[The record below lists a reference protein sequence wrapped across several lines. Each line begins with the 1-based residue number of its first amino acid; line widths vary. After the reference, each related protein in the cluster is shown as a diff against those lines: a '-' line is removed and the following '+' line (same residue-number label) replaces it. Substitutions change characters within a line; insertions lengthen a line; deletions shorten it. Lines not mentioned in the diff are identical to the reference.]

1 MTTERRPDP
10 DELLARVKEAE
21 TRRDRGKLKIF
32 FGAAAGVG
40 KTYAMLEAAREQ
52 RAQGVDVVVGWVETH
67 GRAETEG
74 LLGDLEILPRRPVE
88 YRGTRLQEF
97 DLDAALTRRPAL
109 ILVDELAHTNAP
121 GSRHAKRWQDVL
133 ELLDAGI
140 NVYSAMNVQHVES
153 LNDVVAKITGVV
165 VRETVP
171 DSIFEH
177 TDELELI
184 DLSPD
189 DLLHRLRDGKIYIP
203 EQARAAIDNF
213 FRKGNLIALRELA
226 LRVTAQHVDAEMR
239 HYMRDHAIRQTW
251 PVRERLLVCIGP
263 SPSSIRLVRA
273 AKRMAEGLGA
283 EWIVAYVETPSQ
295 VRLPPEARDRVS
307 QTMRLAEQLG
317 AETHTLTGARMSEE
331 ILAFARARNVS
342 KIVVGKP
349 ARPVWKRIAMGSI
362 VDTLVE
368 GSGEIDVYVISGDRD
383 DSRPLPSRPWRPS
396 TSWRWYGFAVAGVA
410 ICTAVAWAMFPY
422 FAFSNLIMV
431 YLLGVI
437 VVATRYG
444 RGPSLL
450 ASLLSV
456 AAFDFFFV
464 PPYFT
469 FAVTDTQYFITFSV
483 MLVVAIVISSLATRI
498 RAQAESARERE
509 RRMAALYA
517 MSRELAS
524 APAVSDLLA
533 VAIRHVGELF
543 RARVAIL
550 LPDPDGRLAGGV
562 AAGAEVPMDSSEAA
576 VSQWV
581 YDHRQVAGRGTDTLP
596 GAAGLYV
603 PLLGSRG
610 AVGVL
615 GLRPNDPRSLQAP
628 EQLHQLE
635 TFASQTA
642 LAIERARLAEE
653 AERAQVHAETER
665 LRNSLLSSVSH
676 DLRTPLASITG
687 AASTLLE
694 GEARLDAATRRDL
707 LEALHE
713 EADRL
718 NRLVQNLLEMTR
730 LEAGA
735 LVPQTAWHSIEEVV
749 GAALGRFGTAL
760 ASRPVATRI
769 PADLPL
775 VPMDD
780 VLIEQVLINLIDNAI
795 KYTPAATPIEV
806 SASDTGDEVVV
817 EIADR
822 GPGLPPGAERLI
834 FEKFHRA
841 ELASGVRGAG
851 LGLAISRGIIRAH
864 GGRIWAE
871 NRPGGGVVI
880 RFALPLKEVPGGP
893 PSLIA
898 PPPLVGPD
906 A

>member
-1 MTTERRPDP
+1 MNTERRPDP

-21 TRRDRGKLKIF
+21 TRQARGKLKIF

-40 KTYAMLEAAREQ
+40 KTYAMLEAARGQ
-52 RAQGVDVVVGWVETH
+52 RAQGVDVVVGWVDTH
-67 GRAETEG
+67 GRVETEA
-74 LLGDLEILPRRPVE
+74 LLGGLEILPRRAVE
-88 YRGTRLQEF
+88 YRGTALKEF
-97 DLDAALTRRPAL
+97 DLDAALARRPAL
-109 ILVDELAHTNAP
+109 MLVDELAHSNAP

-153 LNDVVAKITGVV
+153 LNDVVAKITGVI

-171 DSIFEH
+171 DSIFQH

-203 EQARAAIDNF
+203 EQAREAVGNF

-295 VRLPPEARDRVS
+295 VRLPQEARDRVA

-317 AETHTLTGARMSEE
+317 AEIHTLTGQRMSDE
-331 ILAFARARNVS
+331 ILAFARSRNVS

-349 ARPVWKRIAMGSI
+349 ERPLWKRIAMGSI
-362 VDTLVE
+362 VDTIVQ

-383 DSRPLPSRPWRPS
+383 DSRPLPPRTWQTQTNWPP
-396 TSWRWYGFAVAGVA
+396 YGYALAVVA
-410 ICTAVAWAMFPY
+410 ICTGIAWAMFPL
-422 FAFSNLIMV
+422 FASSNLIMV

-464 PPYFT
+464 PPYYT
-469 FAVTDTQYFITFSV
+469 FAVSDTQYFITFSV
-483 MLVVAIVISSLATRI
+483 MLIVAVVISGLANRI

-509 RRMAALYA
+509 GRIAALYA

-524 APAVSDLLA
+524 TRGVEGLLA
-533 VAIRHVGELF
+533 VATRHVTELF

-550 LPDPDGRLAGGV
+550 LPDASGRLGEVAGGGEFPME
-562 AAGAEVPMDSSEAA
+562 ASEVA

-581 YDHRQVAGRGTDTLP
+581 YEHGQVAGQGTDTLP

-615 GLRPNDPRSLQAP
+615 GLRPTDPRSFQAP
-628 EQLHQLE
+628 EQLHQVE

-642 LAIERARLAEE
+642 LAIERAQLAAA
-653 AERAQVHAETER
+653 AEQAQVRAETER

-694 GEARLDAATRRDL
+694 NEARLDAATRRDL

-735 LVPQTAWHSIEEVV
+735 LVPHTAWHSVEEVV
-749 GAALGRFGTAL
+749 GAALGRFGRSL
-760 ASRPVATRI
+760 AERPVTTRI
-769 PADLPL
+769 PAELPL

-795 KYTPAATPIEV
+795 KYTPAGTPIEV
-806 SASDTGDEVVV
+806 SADDTGAAVVV
-817 EIADR
+817 EVADR
-822 GPGLPPGAERLI
+822 GPGLRPGEERLI
-834 FEKFHRA
+834 FEKFHRTDPA
-841 ELASGVRGAG
+841 PSVRGAG
-851 LGLAISRGIIRAH
+851 LGLAICQGIIQAH

-871 NRPGGGVVI
+871 NRAGGGVAL
-880 RFALPLKEVPGGP
+880 RFALPLKDTP
-893 PSLIA
+893 PTPAESSA
-898 PPPLVGPD
+898 PAESDVS
-906 A
+906 

>member
-10 DELLARVKEAE
+10 DELLARVKEEE
-21 TRRDRGKLKIF
+21 TRQARGKLKVF
-32 FGAAAGVG
+32 FGASAGVG

-67 GRAETEG
+67 GRADTLA
-74 LLGDLEILPRRPVE
+74 LLDGLEILPRRPVP
-88 YRGTRLQEF
+88 YRGTTLQEF
-97 DLDAALTRRPAL
+97 DLDAALARRPAL

-140 NVYSAMNVQHVES
+140 NVYTAMNVQHVDS
-153 LNDVVAKITGVV
+153 LNDVVAQITGVV
-165 VRETVP
+165 MRETVP
-171 DSIFEH
+171 DSIFDH
-177 TDELELI
+177 TDEVELI
-184 DLSPD
+184 DLPPD
-189 DLLHRLRDGKIYIP
+189 ELLQRLRDGKIYIP
-203 EQARAAIDNF
+203 DQAREAIENF

-283 EWIVAYVETPSQ
+283 EWIVAYVETPAQ
-295 VRLPPEARDRVS
+295 TRLPQEARDRVA

-317 AETHTLTGARMSEE
+317 AETHTLTGPRMSDE

-349 ARPVWKRIAMGSI
+349 ERPLWKRIAMGSI
-362 VDTLVE
+362 VDTLVQ

-383 DSRPLPSRPWRPS
+383 DSRPLPPRPWPRQA
-396 TSWRWYGFAVAGVA
+396 SWAPYGAAVATVA
-410 ICTAVAWAMFPY
+410 ISTALAWAMHPY
-422 FAFSNLIMV
+422 FALSNLIMA

-469 FAVTDTQYFITFSV
+469 FAVSDTQYLVTFAV
-483 MLVVAIVISSLATRI
+483 MLVVALVISSLAVRI

-524 APAVSDLLA
+524 TRGVDRLLEVAV
-533 VAIRHVGELF
+533 RHIAEVF
-543 RARVAIL
+543 RTRVVVL
-550 LPDPDGRLAGGV
+550 LPQPDGRLAPGEG
-562 AAGAEVPMDSSEAA
+562 AAAQFPMDATELA

-581 YDHRQVAGRGTDTLP
+581 HEHGQIAGQGTDTLP
-596 GAAGLYV
+596 GASGLYL
-603 PLLGSRG
+603 PLIGSRG
-610 AVGVL
+610 SVGVL
-615 GLRPNDPRSLQAP
+615 GLRAQDPRSLRTP

-635 TFASQTA
+635 AFASQTA
-642 LAIERARLAEE
+642 LAIERARLAED
-653 AERAQVHAETER
+653 AERAQVRAETER

-694 GEARLDAATRRDL
+694 GESRLDAGTRRDL

-730 LEAGA
+730 LESGA
-735 LVPQTAWHSIEEVV
+735 LQLHTEWHSVEEVV
-749 GAALGRFGTAL
+749 GAALGRFSKAL
-760 ASRPVATRI
+760 AHRAVTTRV

-780 VLIEQVLINLIDNAI
+780 VLIEQVLINLVDNVL
-795 KYTPAATPIEV
+795 KYTPAESPVEV
-806 SASDTGDEVVV
+806 SAENTGTAVLVEV
-817 EIADR
+817 ADR
-822 GPGLPPGAERLI
+822 GPGLPPGEERRI
-834 FEKFHRA
+834 FEKFHRTEA
-841 ELASGVRGAG
+841 TPSVRGAG
-851 LGLAISRGIIRAH
+851 LGLAICQGIVRAH

-871 NRPGGGVVI
+871 NRPGGGVAI
-880 RFALPLKEVPGGP
+880 RFTLPLKE
-893 PSLIA
+893 A
-898 PPPLVGPD
+898 PPVLSEPD
-906 A
+906 GA

>member
-1 MTTERRPDP
+1 MNTERRPDP

-21 TRRDRGKLKIF
+21 TRQARGKLKIF

-40 KTYAMLEAAREQ
+40 KTYAMLEAARGQ
-52 RAQGVDVVVGWVETH
+52 RAQGVDVVVGWVDTH
-67 GRAETEG
+67 GRVETEA
-74 LLGDLEILPRRPVE
+74 LLGGLEILPRRAVE
-88 YRGTRLQEF
+88 YRGTALKEF
-97 DLDAALTRRPAL
+97 DLDAALARRPAL
-109 ILVDELAHTNAP
+109 MLVDELAHSNAP

-153 LNDVVAKITGVV
+153 LNDVVAKITGVI

-171 DSIFEH
+171 DSIFQH

-203 EQARAAIDNF
+203 EQAREAVDNF

-295 VRLPPEARDRVS
+295 VRLPQEARDRVA

-317 AETHTLTGARMSEE
+317 AEVHTLTGQRMSDE
-331 ILAFARARNVS
+331 ILAFARSRNVS

-349 ARPVWKRIAMGSI
+349 ERPLWRRIAMGSI
-362 VDTLVE
+362 VDTIVQ
-368 GSGEIDVYVISGDRD
+368 GSGQIDVYVITGDRD
-383 DSRPLPSRPWRPS
+383 DSRPLPPRTWQTQTNWPP
-396 TSWRWYGFAVAGVA
+396 YGYALAVVA
-410 ICTAVAWAMFPY
+410 FCTGIAWAMFPY

-450 ASLLSV
+450 ASLTSV

-464 PPYFT
+464 PPYYT
-469 FAVTDTQYFITFSV
+469 FAVSDSQYFITFSV
-483 MLVVAIVISSLATRI
+483 MLIVAVVISGLANRI

-509 RRMAALYA
+509 GRIAALYA

-524 APAVSDLLA
+524 TRGVEDLLA
-533 VAIRHVGELF
+533 VATRHITELF
-543 RARVAIL
+543 RARVTIL
-550 LPDPDGRLAGGV
+550 LPDARGRLGEVTG
-562 AAGAEVPMDSSEAA
+562 GAEFPMEASEVA

-581 YDHRQVAGRGTDTLP
+581 YEHGRVAGQGTDTLP

-615 GLRPNDPRSLQAP
+615 GLRPTDPRSLQAP
-628 EQLHQLE
+628 EQLHQVE

-642 LAIERARLAEE
+642 LAIERAQLAAA
-653 AERAQVHAETER
+653 AEQAQVRAETER

-694 GEARLDAATRRDL
+694 NEARLDTATRRDL

-735 LVPQTAWHSIEEVV
+735 LVPHTAWHSVEEVV
-749 GAALGRFGTAL
+749 GAALGRFGRSL
-760 ASRPVATRI
+760 AERPVTTRI
-769 PADLPL
+769 PAELPL

-795 KYTPAATPIEV
+795 KYTPAGTPIEV
-806 SASDTGDEVVV
+806 SADETGAAVVV
-817 EIADR
+817 EVADR
-822 GPGLPPGAERLI
+822 GPGLRPGEERLI
-834 FEKFHRA
+834 FEKFHRTDPA
-841 ELASGVRGAG
+841 PSVRGAG
-851 LGLAISRGIIRAH
+851 LGLAICQGIIQAH

-871 NRPGGGVVI
+871 NRAGGGVAL
-880 RFALPLKEVPGGP
+880 RFALPLKDMP
-893 PSLIA
+893 PTPAEASA
-898 PPPLVGPD
+898 PAESDVS
-906 A
+906 

>member
-1 MTTERRPDP
+1 MSTERRPDP

-21 TRRDRGKLKIF
+21 TRQARGKLKIF

-67 GRAETEG
+67 GRAETEA
-74 LLGDLEILPRRPVE
+74 LLGDLEVLAHRPRE
-88 YRGTRLQEF
+88 YRGTTLQEF
-97 DLDAALTRRPAL
+97 DLDAALARRPTL
-109 ILVDELAHTNAP
+109 MLVDELAHTNAP

-140 NVYSAMNVQHVES
+140 NVYTAMNVQHVES

-177 TDELELI
+177 TNEVELI
-184 DLSPD
+184 DLPPD

-203 EQARAAIDNF
+203 EQAREAAENF

-226 LRVTAQHVDAEMR
+226 LRLTAQHVDAEMR
-239 HYMRDHAIRQTW
+239 HYMRDHAIHRTW

-283 EWIVAYVETPSQ
+283 EWIVAYVETPAQ
-295 VRLPPEARDRVS
+295 TRLTQDARDRVA

-331 ILAFARARNVS
+331 ILAFARTRNVS

-349 ARPVWKRIAMGSI
+349 ERPLWKRVAAGSI
-362 VDTLVE
+362 VDTLVQ

-383 DSRPLPSRPWRPS
+383 DSRPVPPRPWQRQTEWTP
-396 TSWRWYGFAVAGVA
+396 YGAALVAVAISTA
-410 ICTAVAWAMFPY
+410 IAWAMFPY
-422 FAFSNLIMV
+422 FAVSNLIMV

-437 VVATRYG
+437 IVATRYG
-444 RGPSLL
+444 RGGSLL
-450 ASLLSV
+450 ATLLSV

-469 FAVTDTQYFITFSV
+469 FAVSDTQYLVTFAV
-483 MLVVAIVISSLATRI
+483 MLVVALVISSLAVRI

-509 RRMAALYA
+509 QRMAALYA
-517 MSRELAS
+517 MSRELAGTRGVRELQNV
-524 APAVSDLLA
+524 AV
-533 VAIRHVGELF
+533 RHIAEVF
-543 RARVAIL
+543 RTQVVVL
-550 LPDPDGRLAGGV
+550 LPQADGRLAPADGD
-562 AAGAEVPMDSSEAA
+562 AAQFPMDASELA

-581 YDHRQVAGRGTDTLP
+581 HEHGQVAGQGTDTLP
-596 GAAGLYV
+596 GASGLYL
-603 PLLGSRG
+603 PLTGSRG
-610 AVGVL
+610 SVGVL
-615 GLRPNDPRSLQAP
+615 GLRPQDPRPLQAP

-635 TFASQTA
+635 AFASQTA
-642 LAIERARLAEE
+642 LAIERARLAED
-653 AERAQVHAETER
+653 AERAQVRAETER

-694 GEARLDAATRRDL
+694 NEAHLDADTRRDL
-707 LEALHE
+707 LESLHE

-730 LEAGA
+730 LESGA
-735 LVPQTAWHSIEEVV
+735 LQLHTEWHPVEEVV
-749 GAALGRFGTAL
+749 GAALGRFGKAL
-760 ASRPVATRI
+760 ARRAVTTRV
-769 PADLPL
+769 PPDLPL

-780 VLIEQVLINLIDNAI
+780 VLIEQVLINLLDNVL
-795 KYTPAATPIEV
+795 KYTPAESPIEV
-806 SASDTGDEVVV
+806 SAEDGGGAVLIEV
-817 EIADR
+817 ADR
-822 GPGLPPGAERLI
+822 GPGLRAGEERRI

-841 ELASGVRGAG
+841 EAAPTQRGAG
-851 LGLAISRGIIRAH
+851 LGLAICRGIVNAH

-871 NRPGGGVVI
+871 NRPGGGVSV
-880 RFALPLKEVPGGP
+880 RFTLPVKE
-893 PSLIA
+893 A
-898 PPPLVGPD
+898 PPILSEHDG
-906 A
+906 

>member
-1 MTTERRPDP
+1 MSTGRRPDP
-10 DELLARVKEAE
+10 DELLARVKQAE
-21 TRRDRGKLKIF
+21 TRRSRGKLKIF

-40 KTYAMLEAAREQ
+40 KTYAMLEAARQQ

-67 GRAETEG
+67 GRADTEALLDGLET
-74 LLGDLEILPRRPVE
+74 LPRRPVE
-88 YRGTRLQEF
+88 YRGAILPEL
-97 DLDAALTRRPAL
+97 DLDAAIARRPAL
-109 ILVDELAHTNAP
+109 ILVDELAHHNAP

-133 ELLDAGI
+133 ELLDAGV
-140 NVYSAMNVQHVES
+140 NVYTAMNVQHVES
-153 LNDVVAKITGVV
+153 LNDVVARITGVI

-171 DSIFEH
+171 DSIFDH
-177 TDELELI
+177 TDEVELI

-189 DLLHRLRDGKIYIP
+189 DLRQRLRDGKIYVP
-203 EQARAAIDNF
+203 AQAREAIENF

-226 LRVTAQHVDAEMR
+226 LRVTAQHVDTEMR
-239 HYMRDHAIRQTW
+239 HYMRDHAIRGTW

-283 EWIVAYVETPSQ
+283 EWIVASVETPAQ
-295 VRLPPEARDRVS
+295 LRLPPAARDRVA

-317 AETHTLTGARMSEE
+317 AETRTLTGHRMSEE

-349 ARPVWKRIAMGSI
+349 ERSLWKRLAAGSI
-362 VDTLVE
+362 VDTLVQ

-383 DSRPLPSRPWRPS
+383 DSPPRPPSSWPRRTDWRP
-396 TSWRWYGFAVAGVA
+396 YGFTLAVVA
-410 ICTAVAWAMFPY
+410 TCSAIAWAMFPY
-422 FAFSNLIMV
+422 FAFSNLNMV

-469 FAVTDTQYFITFSV
+469 FTVTDSEYFITFSV
-483 MLVVAIVISSLATRI
+483 MLVVALVISSLAART

-509 RRMAALYA
+509 RRMATLYA
-517 MSRELAS
+517 MSRELAGTRGVQ
-524 APAVSDLLA
+524 ALLA
-533 VAIRHVGELF
+533 VATRHIGELF
-543 RARVAIL
+543 VGRVAIL
-550 LPDPDGRLAGGV
+550 LPDAQGRLGGAPSP
-562 AAGAEVPMDSSEAA
+562 AAGFPLEASDLA

-581 YDHRQVAGRGTDTLP
+581 YERGQVAGQGTDTLP
-596 GAAGLYV
+596 GATALYL

-610 AVGVL
+610 TVGVL
-615 GLRPNDPRSLQAP
+615 GLRASDPRSLQSP
-628 EQLHQLE
+628 ERLHQLE
-635 TFASQTA
+635 AFASQTA

-653 AERAQVHAETER
+653 AERAEVRAETER

-694 GEARLDAATRRDL
+694 GEARLDAVTRHDL

-735 LVPQTAWHSIEEVV
+735 LNPRTEWHSVEEVV
-749 GAALGRFGTAL
+749 GAALGRFAPAL
-760 ASRPVATRI
+760 AHRAVATRI
-769 PADLPL
+769 PPELPL

-780 VLIEQVLINLIDNAI
+780 VLIEQVLVNLIDNVI
-795 KYTPAATPIEV
+795 KYTPPDSPVEISAEDTGGAVLIEV
-806 SASDTGDEVVV
+806 
-817 EIADR
+817 ADR
-822 GPGLPPGAERLI
+822 GPGLRPGEEELI

-841 ELASGVRGAG
+841 ERTSSVRGAG
-851 LGLAISRGIIRAH
+851 LGLAISRGIVHAH

-871 NRPGGGVVI
+871 NRPGGGVCMRI
-880 RFALPLKEVPGGP
+880 SLPAKD
-893 PSLIA
+893 A
-898 PPPLVGPD
+898 PPAVTGDGL
-906 A
+906 

>member
-1 MTTERRPDP
+1 MSIERRPDP
-10 DELLARVKEAE
+10 DELLARVQEAE
-21 TRRDRGKLKIF
+21 TRQARGKLKIF

-52 RAQGVDVVVGWVETH
+52 RAQGMDVVAGWVDTH
-67 GRAETEG
+67 GRAETEA
-74 LLGDLEILPRRPVE
+74 LLGDLEILPRRPIE
-88 YRGTRLQEF
+88 YHGTTLPEF
-97 DLDAALTRRPAL
+97 DLDAALARRPAL
-109 ILVDELAHTNAP
+109 TLVDELAHTNAP

-140 NVYSAMNVQHVES
+140 NVYTAMNVQHVES

-177 TDELELI
+177 TDEVELI
-184 DLSPD
+184 DLPPD

-203 EQARAAIDNF
+203 DQAREAAHNF

-239 HYMRDHAIRQTW
+239 HYMRDHAIHQTW

-273 AKRMAEGLGA
+273 AKRMAEGLEA
-283 EWIVAYVETPSQ
+283 EWIVAYVETPAQ
-295 VRLPPEARDRVS
+295 TRLTQDARDRVA

-317 AETHTLTGARMSEE
+317 AETHTLTGARMSDE

-349 ARPVWKRIAMGSI
+349 ERPLWKRIAMGSI
-362 VDTLVE
+362 VDTLVQ
-368 GSGEIDVYVISGDRD
+368 GSGEIDVYVISGDRGD
-383 DSRPLPSRPWRPS
+383 PRPLPPRPRRQGTDWAP
-396 TSWRWYGFAVAGVA
+396 YGYGLAAVAISTA
-410 ICTAVAWAMFPY
+410 IAWAMFPY
-422 FAFSNLIMV
+422 FALSNLIMV

-437 VVATRYG
+437 IVATRHG

-450 ASLLSV
+450 ASVLSV

-469 FAVTDTQYFITFSV
+469 FAVSDSQYLVTFAV
-483 MLVVAIVISSLATRI
+483 MLVVALVISSLAVRI

-517 MSRELAS
+517 MSRELAG
-524 APAVSDLLA
+524 ARGVRELREVAV
-533 VAIRHVGELF
+533 RHIAEVF
-543 RARVAIL
+543 RTQVVML
-550 LPDPDGRLAGGV
+550 LPQPDGRLAPDD
-562 AAGAEVPMDSSEAA
+562 AAEFPMDASELA
-576 VSQWV
+576 VGQWV
-581 YDHRQVAGRGTDTLP
+581 HEHGQVAGQGTDTLP
-596 GAAGLYV
+596 GASALYL
-603 PLLGSRG
+603 PLTGSRG
-610 AVGVL
+610 SVGVL
-615 GLRPNDPRSLQAP
+615 GLRPQDPRPLQAP

-635 TFASQTA
+635 AFASQTA
-642 LAIERARLAEE
+642 LAIERARLAEDG
-653 AERAQVHAETER
+653 ERAQVRAETER

-694 GEARLDAATRRDL
+694 DEARLDARTRRDL
-707 LEALHE
+707 LETLHE

-730 LEAGA
+730 LESGA
-735 LVPQTAWHSIEEVV
+735 LQVQTEWHPVEEVV
-749 GAALGRFGTAL
+749 GAALGRFGKAL
-760 ASRPVATRI
+760 AQRPVTTRV
-769 PADLPL
+769 PPELPL

-780 VLIEQVLINLIDNAI
+780 VLIEQVLINLIDNAL
-795 KYTPAATPIEV
+795 KYTPAESPIEV
-806 SASDTGDEVVV
+806 TAEDAGGAVLIEV
-817 EIADR
+817 ADR
-822 GPGLPPGAERLI
+822 GPGLPPGEERRI

-841 ELASGVRGAG
+841 EGGPTVRGAG
-851 LGLAISRGIIRAH
+851 LGLAICRGIVQAH

-871 NRPGGGVVI
+871 NRPGGGVTI
-880 RFALPLKEVPGGP
+880 RFTLPVKE
-893 PSLIA
+893 A
-898 PPPLVGPD
+898 PPILTENDD

>member
-1 MTTERRPDP
+1 M
-10 DELLARVKEAE
+10 
-21 TRRDRGKLKIF
+21 
-32 FGAAAGVG
+32 
-40 KTYAMLEAAREQ
+40 
-52 RAQGVDVVVGWVETH
+52 
-67 GRAETEG
+67 
-74 LLGDLEILPRRPVE
+74 
-88 YRGTRLQEF
+88 
-97 DLDAALTRRPAL
+97 
-109 ILVDELAHTNAP
+109 
-121 GSRHAKRWQDVL
+121 
-133 ELLDAGI
+133 
-140 NVYSAMNVQHVES
+140 
-153 LNDVVAKITGVV
+153 
-165 VRETVP
+165 
-171 DSIFEH
+171 
-177 TDELELI
+177 
-184 DLSPD
+184 
-189 DLLHRLRDGKIYIP
+189 
-203 EQARAAIDNF
+203 
-213 FRKGNLIALRELA
+213 
-226 LRVTAQHVDAEMR
+226 
-239 HYMRDHAIRQTW
+239 
-251 PVRERLLVCIGP
+251 CIGP

-295 VRLPPEARDRVS
+295 VRLAQEARDRVA

-317 AETHTLTGARMSEE
+317 AETHTLTGQRMSDE
-331 ILAFARARNVS
+331 ILAFARSRNVS

-349 ARPVWKRIAMGSI
+349 ERPLWKRIAMGSI
-362 VDTLVE
+362 VDTIVQ

-383 DSRPLPSRPWRPS
+383 DSRPLPPRTWQTQTNWPP
-396 TSWRWYGFAVAGVA
+396 YGYALAVVA
-410 ICTAVAWAMFPY
+410 ICTGIAWAMFPY

-464 PPYFT
+464 PPYYT

-483 MLVVAIVISSLATRI
+483 MLIVAVVISGLANRI

-509 RRMAALYA
+509 GRIAALYA

-524 APAVSDLLA
+524 TRGVEGLLA
-533 VAIRHVGELF
+533 VATRHITELF
-543 RARVAIL
+543 RARVTIL
-550 LPDPDGRLAGGV
+550 LPDAIGRLGEVAGG
-562 AAGAEVPMDSSEAA
+562 AEFPMEASEVA

-581 YDHRQVAGRGTDTLP
+581 YEHGQVAGQGTETLP

-615 GLRPNDPRSLQAP
+615 GLRPTDPRSLQAP
-628 EQLHQLE
+628 EQLHQVE

-642 LAIERARLAEE
+642 LAIERAQLAAA
-653 AERAQVHAETER
+653 AEQAQVRAETER

-694 GEARLDAATRRDL
+694 NEARLDAATRRDL

-735 LVPQTAWHSIEEVV
+735 LVPHTAWHSVEEVV
-749 GAALGRFGTAL
+749 GAALGRFGKSL
-760 ASRPVATRI
+760 AERPVTTRI
-769 PADLPL
+769 PAELPL

-795 KYTPAATPIEV
+795 KYTPAGTPIEMG
-806 SASDTGDEVVV
+806 ADDTGAAVVV
-817 EIADR
+817 EVADR
-822 GPGLPPGAERLI
+822 GPGLRPGEERLI
-834 FEKFHRA
+834 FEKFHRTDPA
-841 ELASGVRGAG
+841 PSVRGAG
-851 LGLAISRGIIRAH
+851 LGLAICQGIIQAH

-871 NRPGGGVVI
+871 NRLGGGVAL
-880 RFALPLKEVPGGP
+880 RFTLPLKDMP
-893 PSLIA
+893 PTPSESPA
-898 PPPLVGPD
+898 QAESDVS
-906 A
+906 

>member
-1 MTTERRPDP
+1 MSTERRPDP

-21 TRRDRGKLKIF
+21 TRQARGKLKIF

-67 GRAETEG
+67 GRAETEA
-74 LLGDLEILPRRPVE
+74 LLGDLEILAHRPRE
-88 YRGTRLQEF
+88 YRGTTLQEF
-97 DLDAALTRRPAL
+97 DLDAALARRPTL
-109 ILVDELAHTNAP
+109 MLVDELAHTNAP

-140 NVYSAMNVQHVES
+140 NVYTAMNVQHVES
-153 LNDVVAKITGVV
+153 LNDVVARITGVI

-177 TDELELI
+177 TNEVELI
-184 DLSPD
+184 DLPPD

-203 EQARAAIDNF
+203 EQAREAAENF

-226 LRVTAQHVDAEMR
+226 LRLTAQHVDAEMR
-239 HYMRDHAIRQTW
+239 HYMRDHAIHRTW

-283 EWIVAYVETPSQ
+283 EWIVAYVETPAQ
-295 VRLPPEARDRVS
+295 TRLTQDARDRVA

-349 ARPVWKRIAMGSI
+349 ERPLWKRVAAGSI
-362 VDTLVE
+362 VDTLVQ

-383 DSRPLPSRPWRPS
+383 DSRPVPPRPWQRQTEWTP
-396 TSWRWYGFAVAGVA
+396 YGAALVAVAISTA
-410 ICTAVAWAMFPY
+410 IAWAMFPY
-422 FAFSNLIMV
+422 FAVSNLIMV

-444 RGPSLL
+444 RGGSLL
-450 ASLLSV
+450 ATLLSV

-469 FAVTDTQYFITFSV
+469 FAVSDTQYLVTFAV
-483 MLVVAIVISSLATRI
+483 MLVVALVISSLAVRI

-509 RRMAALYA
+509 QRMAALYA
-517 MSRELAS
+517 MSRELAGTRGVRELQNV
-524 APAVSDLLA
+524 AV
-533 VAIRHVGELF
+533 RHIAEVF
-543 RARVAIL
+543 RTQVVVL
-550 LPDPDGRLAGGV
+550 LPQADGRLAPADGD
-562 AAGAEVPMDSSEAA
+562 AAQFPMDASELA

-581 YDHRQVAGRGTDTLP
+581 HEHGQVAGQGTDTLP
-596 GAAGLYV
+596 GASGLYL
-603 PLLGSRG
+603 PLTGSRG
-610 AVGVL
+610 SVGVL
-615 GLRPNDPRSLQAP
+615 GLRPQDPRPLQAP

-642 LAIERARLAEE
+642 LAIERARLAED
-653 AERAQVHAETER
+653 AERAQVRAETER

-694 GEARLDAATRRDL
+694 NEAHLDADTRRDL
-707 LEALHE
+707 LESLHE

-730 LEAGA
+730 LESGA
-735 LVPQTAWHSIEEVV
+735 LQLHTEWHPVEEVV
-749 GAALGRFGTAL
+749 GAALGRFGKAL
-760 ASRPVATRI
+760 ARRAVTTRV
-769 PADLPL
+769 PPDLPL

-780 VLIEQVLINLIDNAI
+780 VLIEQVLINLLDNVL
-795 KYTPAATPIEV
+795 KYTPAESPIEV
-806 SASDTGDEVVV
+806 SAEDGGGAVLIEV
-817 EIADR
+817 ADR
-822 GPGLPPGAERLI
+822 GPGLRAGEERRI

-841 ELASGVRGAG
+841 EAAPTQRGAG
-851 LGLAISRGIIRAH
+851 LGLAICRGIVNAH

-871 NRPGGGVVI
+871 NRPGGGVSV
-880 RFALPLKEVPGGP
+880 RFTLPVKE
-893 PSLIA
+893 A
-898 PPPLVGPD
+898 PPILSEHDG
-906 A
+906 

>member
-10 DELLARVKEAE
+10 DELLARVQEAE
-21 TRRDRGKLKIF
+21 SRQARGKLKIF

-52 RAQGVDVVVGWVETH
+52 RTQGVDVVVGWVETH
-67 GRAETEG
+67 GRVETEA
-74 LLGDLEILPRRPVE
+74 LLEGLEILPRRELE
-88 YRGTRLQEF
+88 YRGTTLREF
-97 DLDAALTRRPAL
+97 DLDAALARRPTL
-109 ILVDELAHTNAP
+109 VLVDELAHTNAP

-133 ELLDAGI
+133 ELLGAGI
-140 NVYSAMNVQHVES
+140 NVYTAMNVQHVES
-153 LNDVVAKITGVV
+153 LNDVVARITGVI

-177 TDELELI
+177 TDEVELI

-189 DLLHRLRDGKIYIP
+189 DLRQRLRDGKIYIP
-203 EQARAAIDNF
+203 HQAHEAIENF

-239 HYMRDHAIRQTW
+239 HYMRDHAIRGTW

-283 EWIVAYVETPSQ
+283 EWIVAYVETPGQ
-295 VRLPPEARDRVS
+295 LRLPPEARDRVA

-317 AETHTLTGARMSEE
+317 AETHTLSGQRMSEE
-331 ILAFARARNVS
+331 ILAFARSRNVS

-349 ARPVWKRIAMGSI
+349 ERPLWKRIAMGSI
-362 VDTLVE
+362 VDTLVQ

-383 DSRPLPSRPWRPS
+383 DSRPLPPRPWPRHTDWAP
-396 TSWRWYGFAVAGVA
+396 YGHALAVVA
-410 ICTAVAWAMFPY
+410 ICTGIAWAMFPY
-422 FAFSNLIMV
+422 FPFSNLVMV

-437 VVATRYG
+437 VVATRHG
-444 RGPSLL
+444 RGPSLM

-456 AAFDFFFV
+456 AAIDFFFV
-464 PPYFT
+464 PPFFT
-469 FAVTDTQYFITFSV
+469 FAVTDTQYIITFSV
-483 MLVVAIVISSLATRI
+483 MLIVAMVIGGLAARI

-509 RRMAALYA
+509 LRVAALYA

-524 APAVSDLLA
+524 SRAVEALLA
-533 VAIRHVGELF
+533 VAIRHITEVFG
-543 RARVAIL
+543 ARVVVL
-550 LPDPDGRLAGGV
+550 LPDASRRLGGGD
-562 AAGAEVPMDSSEAA
+562 APGAEFPMDPSEVA

-581 YDHRQVAGRGTDTLP
+581 YEHGQVAGQGTDTLP
-596 GAAGLYV
+596 GAKGLYL

-610 AVGVL
+610 TVGVL
-615 GLRPNDPRSLQAP
+615 GLRPTDPRKLQAP

-635 TFASQTA
+635 AFASQTA

-653 AERAQVHAETER
+653 AEQAQVHAETER

-694 GEARLDAATRRDL
+694 GERLDAATRRDL

-735 LVPQTAWHSIEEVV
+735 LQPQTEWHSVEEVV
-749 GAALGRFGTAL
+749 GAALGRFGKAL
-760 ASRPVATRI
+760 ATRTVTTRI
-769 PADLPL
+769 PPELPL

-780 VLIEQVLINLIDNAI
+780 VLIGQVLINLIDNVV
-795 KYTPAATPIEV
+795 KYTSADSPMDVIVDDTGGAVVIEV
-806 SASDTGDEVVV
+806 
-817 EIADR
+817 ADR
-822 GPGLPPGAERLI
+822 GPGLRPGEEQLI

-841 ELASGVRGAG
+841 EGGPSVRGAG
-851 LGLAISRGIIRAH
+851 LGLAICRGIVRAH

-871 NRPGGGVVI
+871 NRPGGGLSV
-880 RFALPLKEVPGGP
+880 RFSLPVKDV
-893 PSLIA
+893 
-898 PPPLVGPD
+898 PPPVRGD
-906 A
+906 G

>member
-1 MTTERRPDP
+1 MSIERRPDP

-21 TRRDRGKLKIF
+21 TRQGRGKLKIF

-67 GRAETEG
+67 GRVETEA

-88 YRGTRLQEF
+88 YRGARLQEL
-97 DLDAALTRRPAL
+97 DLDAALARRPAL
-109 ILVDELAHTNAP
+109 ILIDELAHTNAP

-140 NVYSAMNVQHVES
+140 NVYSAMNVQHVDS

-171 DSIFEH
+171 DSIFDH
-177 TDELELI
+177 TDEVELI
-184 DLSPD
+184 DLPPD
-189 DLLHRLRDGKIYIP
+189 DLLQRLRDGKIYIP
-203 EQARAAIDNF
+203 EQAREAIENF

-295 VRLPPEARDRVS
+295 VRLPQEARDRVA

-317 AETHTLTGARMSEE
+317 AETHTLTGQRMSDE
-331 ILAFARARNVS
+331 ILPFARSRNVS

-349 ARPVWKRIAMGSI
+349 ERPLWKRIAMGSI
-362 VDTLVE
+362 VDTLVQ
-368 GSGEIDVYVISGDRD
+368 GSGDIDVYVISGDRD
-383 DSRPLPSRPWRPS
+383 DSRPLPPRPWQAQTDWAP
-396 TSWRWYGFAVAGVA
+396 YGYALVTVA
-410 ICTAVAWAMFPY
+410 ICTGIAWAMFPY

-450 ASLLSV
+450 ASLASV
-456 AAFDFFFV
+456 GAFDFFFV

-469 FAVTDTQYFITFSV
+469 FAVSDTQYFITFSV
-483 MLVVAIVISSLATRI
+483 MLIVAVVISGLATRI
-498 RAQAESARERE
+498 RDQAVSARERE

-524 APAVSDLLA
+524 TRGVQGLLA
-533 VAIRHVGELF
+533 VAIRHITEVF
-543 RARVAIL
+543 RARVAVL
-550 LPDPDGRLAGGV
+550 LPDASGRLGGGV
-562 AAGAEVPMDSSEAA
+562 SVGAEFPMESTEVA

-581 YDHRQVAGRGTDTLP
+581 YEHGQVAGQGTDTLP
-596 GAAGLYV
+596 GATGLYV

-610 AVGVL
+610 TVGVL
-615 GLRPNDPRSLQAP
+615 GLRPNDPRSLRAP

-653 AERAQVHAETER
+653 AEQAQVRAETER

-694 GEARLDAATRRDL
+694 NEARLDAGTRRDL

-735 LVPQTAWHSIEEVV
+735 LVPHTAWHSIEEVV
-749 GAALGRFGTAL
+749 GAALGRFGKSL
-760 ASRPVATRI
+760 AERPVTTRI
-769 PADLPL
+769 PAELPL
-775 VPMDD
+775 VRMDD

-795 KYTPAATPIEV
+795 KYTPHGTPIEV
-806 SASDTGDEVVV
+806 SADEIGGAVVV
-817 EIADR
+817 EVADR
-822 GPGLPPGAERLI
+822 GPGLPPGEERLI
-834 FEKFHRA
+834 FEKFHRTDPA
-841 ELASGVRGAG
+841 PSVRGAG
-851 LGLAISRGIIRAH
+851 LGLAICQGIIQAH

-871 NRPGGGVVI
+871 NRPGGGVAL
-880 RFALPLKEVPGGP
+880 RFALPRKDVPAALAEP
-893 PSLIA
+893 PTLSK
-898 PPPLVGPD
+898 PD
-906 A
+906 VA

>member
-1 MTTERRPDP
+1 MSTERRPDP

-21 TRRDRGKLKIF
+21 TRQARGKLKIF
-32 FGAAAGVG
+32 FGASAGVG

-67 GRAETEG
+67 GRVDTEA
-74 LLGDLEILPRRPVE
+74 LLGNLEILPRRPVA
-88 YRGTRLQEF
+88 YRGTVLQEF
-97 DLDAALTRRPAL
+97 DLDAALARRPAL
-109 ILVDELAHTNAP
+109 LIVDELAHTNAP

-140 NVYSAMNVQHVES
+140 SVYTAMNVQHVES
-153 LNDVVAKITGVV
+153 LNDVVARITGII

-171 DSIFEH
+171 DSIFDH
-177 TDELELI
+177 TDEVELI
-184 DLSPD
+184 DLPPD
-189 DLLHRLRDGKIYIP
+189 DLLQRLRDGKIYIP
-203 EQARAAIDNF
+203 DQAREAIENF

-226 LRVTAQHVDAEMR
+226 LRVTAQHVDTEMR

-283 EWIVAYVETPSQ
+283 EWICAYVETPGQ
-295 VRLPPEARDRVS
+295 LRLPQEARDRVA

-317 AETHTLTGARMSEE
+317 AETHTLTGQRMSDEL
-331 ILAFARARNVS
+331 LAFARSHNVS

-349 ARPVWKRIAMGSI
+349 ERPLWQRIAMGSI
-362 VDTLVE
+362 VDTLVQ

-383 DSRPLPSRPWRPS
+383 DSRPLPPRPWQRQTDWPP
-396 TSWRWYGFAVAGVA
+396 YGYALAVVA
-410 ICTAVAWAMFPY
+410 ICTGLAWAMFPY
-422 FAFSNLIMV
+422 FAFSNLVMV

-437 VVATRYG
+437 VVATRWG
-444 RGPSLL
+444 RGPSVA

-456 AAFDFFFV
+456 AAIDFFFV
-464 PPYFT
+464 QPYFT
-469 FAVTDTQYFITFSV
+469 FAVSDTQYFITFAV
-483 MLVVAIVISSLATRI
+483 MLIVAIVIGSLAART

-509 RRMAALYA
+509 GRMAALYG

-524 APAVSDLLA
+524 TRGVQALLA
-533 VAIRHVGELF
+533 VAVRHITEVFG
-543 RARVAIL
+543 ARVVVL
-550 LPDPDGRLAGGV
+550 LPDAGRRLGGGD
-562 AAGAEVPMDSSEAA
+562 APGGQFLMDPSELA

-581 YDHRQVAGRGTDTLP
+581 YEHGQVAGQGTDTLP
-596 GAAGLYV
+596 GAGGLYL

-610 AVGVL
+610 TVGVL
-615 GLRPNDPRSLQAP
+615 GVRADDPRSLQAP
-628 EQLHQLE
+628 ERLHQLE
-635 TFASQTA
+635 AFASQTA
-642 LAIERARLAEE
+642 LAIERARLTEE
-653 AERAQVHAETER
+653 AEQAQVHAETER

-694 GEARLDAATRRDL
+694 GEARLDAATRHDL

-735 LVPQTAWHSIEEVV
+735 LQPQTQWHSVEEVV
-749 GAALGRFGTAL
+749 GAALGRFVKAL
-760 ASRPVATRI
+760 AGRTVTTRI
-769 PADLPL
+769 PPELPL

-780 VLIEQVLINLIDNAI
+780 VLIEQVLINLIDNVI
-795 KYTPAATPIEV
+795 KYTPTGSPIEV
-806 SASDTGDEVVV
+806 SADEAGGAVVIEV
-817 EIADR
+817 ADR
-822 GPGLPPGAERLI
+822 GPGLPPGEEQLI
-834 FEKFHRA
+834 FEKFYRPVQA
-841 ELASGVRGAG
+841 PSVRGAG
-851 LGLAISRGIIRAH
+851 LGLAICRGIVQAH

-871 NRPGGGVVI
+871 NRPGGGVAV
-880 RFALPLKEVPGGP
+880 RFTLPVKDTP
-893 PSLIA
+893 PA
-898 PPPLVGPD
+898 VTADDG
-906 A
+906 

>member
-1 MTTERRPDP
+1 MSTERRPDP

-21 TRRDRGKLKIF
+21 TRQARGKLKIF

-67 GRAETEG
+67 GRAETEA
-74 LLGDLEILPRRPVE
+74 LLGDLEVLAHRPRE
-88 YRGTRLQEF
+88 YRGTTLQEF
-97 DLDAALTRRPAL
+97 DLDAALARRPTL
-109 ILVDELAHTNAP
+109 MLVDELAHTNAP

-140 NVYSAMNVQHVES
+140 NVYTAMNVQHVES
-153 LNDVVAKITGVV
+153 LNDVVARITGVI

-177 TDELELI
+177 TNEVELI
-184 DLSPD
+184 DLPPD

-203 EQARAAIDNF
+203 EQAREAAENF

-226 LRVTAQHVDAEMR
+226 LRLTAQHVDAEMR
-239 HYMRDHAIRQTW
+239 HYMRDHAIHRTW

-273 AKRMAEGLGA
+273 AKRMAEGLEA
-283 EWIVAYVETPSQ
+283 EWIVAYVETPAQ
-295 VRLPPEARDRVS
+295 TRLTQDARDRVA

-349 ARPVWKRIAMGSI
+349 ERPLWKRIAAGSI
-362 VDTLVE
+362 VDTLVQ

-383 DSRPLPSRPWRPS
+383 DARPVPPRPWQRQTEWTP
-396 TSWRWYGFAVAGVA
+396 YGAALVAVAISTA
-410 ICTAVAWAMFPY
+410 IAWAMFPY
-422 FAFSNLIMV
+422 FAVSNLIMV

-437 VVATRYG
+437 IVATRYG
-444 RGPSLL
+444 RGGSLL
-450 ASLLSV
+450 ATLLSV

-469 FAVTDTQYFITFSV
+469 FAVSDTQYLVTFAV
-483 MLVVAIVISSLATRI
+483 MLVVALVISSLAVRI

-509 RRMAALYA
+509 QRMAALYA
-517 MSRELAS
+517 MSRELAGTRGVRELQNV
-524 APAVSDLLA
+524 AV
-533 VAIRHVGELF
+533 RHIAEVF
-543 RARVAIL
+543 RTQVVVL
-550 LPDPDGRLAGGV
+550 LPQADGRLAPADGD
-562 AAGAEVPMDSSEAA
+562 AAQFPMDASELA

-581 YDHRQVAGRGTDTLP
+581 HEHGQVAGQGTDTLP
-596 GAAGLYV
+596 GASGLYL
-603 PLLGSRG
+603 PLTGSRG
-610 AVGVL
+610 SVGVL
-615 GLRPNDPRSLQAP
+615 GLRPQDPRPLQAP

-635 TFASQTA
+635 AFASQTA
-642 LAIERARLAEE
+642 LAIERARLAED
-653 AERAQVHAETER
+653 AERAQVRAETER

-694 GEARLDAATRRDL
+694 NEAHLDADTRRDL
-707 LEALHE
+707 LESLHE

-730 LEAGA
+730 LESGA
-735 LVPQTAWHSIEEVV
+735 LQLHTEWHPVEEVV
-749 GAALGRFGTAL
+749 GAALGRFGKAL
-760 ASRPVATRI
+760 ARRAVTTRV
-769 PADLPL
+769 PPDLPL

-780 VLIEQVLINLIDNAI
+780 VLIEQVLINLLDNVL
-795 KYTPAATPIEV
+795 KYTPAESPIEV
-806 SASDTGDEVVV
+806 SAEDGGGAVLIEV
-817 EIADR
+817 ADR
-822 GPGLPPGAERLI
+822 GPGLRAGEERRI

-841 ELASGVRGAG
+841 EAAPTQRGAG
-851 LGLAISRGIIRAH
+851 LGLAICRGIVNAH

-871 NRPGGGVVI
+871 NRPGGGVSV
-880 RFALPLKEVPGGP
+880 RFTLPVKE
-893 PSLIA
+893 A
-898 PPPLVGPD
+898 PPILSEHDG
-906 A
+906 